1 MTKIRKITETI
12 WGVIM
17 ILFSIAMVLF
27 SEYAYPF
34 IMAALTLGFIF
45 YGFKSLIYYFTMA
58 RFMVGGKVSL
68 YRAVILL
75 DFGFLTFSLN
85 DIPKIYILLYLVAIN
100 AFAGLVELLRAS
112 ESRKQGSSWK
122 LKFSHALI
130 NIFLALACIIFIRKV
145 NTAIYIYCFGI
156 FYLGIIRIVTAFRKT
171 TFIYIQ

>member
-12 WGVIM
+12 WGLIM
-17 ILFSIAMVLF
+17 ILFSVMMVLF
-27 SEYAYPF
+27 SEDAYPL
-34 IMAALTLGFIF
+34 ILTVLTLGFIY

-85 DIPKIYILLYLVAIN
+85 DIPKIYILLYLATIN
-100 AFAGLVELLRAS
+100 AFAGLVELLRAN

-122 LKFSHALI
+122 LKLSHSLI
-130 NIFLALACIIFIRKV
+130 NIFLALACIIFIRKA
-145 NTAIYIYCFGI
+145 NTPVYIYSFGI
-156 FYLGIIRIVTAFRKT
+156 FYSGIIRIITAFRKT